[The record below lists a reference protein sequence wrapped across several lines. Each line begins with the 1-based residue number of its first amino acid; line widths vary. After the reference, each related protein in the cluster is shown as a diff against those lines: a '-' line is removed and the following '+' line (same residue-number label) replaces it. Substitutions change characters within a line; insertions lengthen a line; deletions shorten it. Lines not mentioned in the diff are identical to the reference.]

1 MGFTNSS
8 KTSTLLK
15 ISYPGNPRSSGFDP
29 KTVLFSQ
36 NLGYIPRINF
46 RAQTGSTL
54 RKNFDF
60 LDFPNQSNFCLPQ
73 KCNSS
78 RHKVISNLTKDE
90 ASFFSLST
98 TSSVALFTD
107 DALDL
112 PKEAPCES
120 RDFLSK
126 TKTEVA
132 FPVDFFF
139 ASYIFHGPEVEDGE
153 AATV

>member
-8 KTSTLLK
+8 KTSKLLK
-15 ISYPGNPRSSGFDP
+15 ISYPGNPRSSGLAP
-29 KTVLFSQ
+29 KPCFSPQ
-36 NLGYIPRINF
+36 DLGYIPRIDF
-46 RAQTGSTL
+46 RAQTSSTL

-60 LDFPNQSNFCLPQ
+60 LDFPIKVTFVCPTSVTPPGT
-73 KCNSS
+73 
-78 RHKVISNLTKDE
+78 KVISNLTKDE

-126 TKTEVA
+126 TKTEAA